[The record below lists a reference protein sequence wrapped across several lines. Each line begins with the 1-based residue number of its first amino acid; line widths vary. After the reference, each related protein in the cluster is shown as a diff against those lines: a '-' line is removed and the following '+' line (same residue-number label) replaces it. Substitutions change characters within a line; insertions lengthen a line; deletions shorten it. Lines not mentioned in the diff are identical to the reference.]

1 MKKLIASFAAVVLV
15 AMATAITTAQAQ
27 PYPNKPIKFLVPF
40 AAGGPADTMARLT
53 AQVLQR
59 GLNQAT
65 IVVENRPGAGGTIG
79 ARAAAQEKPDGY
91 TLMYGNTASLVVGP
105 AVYANPGYDPVKAFA
120 PIALVAVSFN
130 VLALNPKFPANSV
143 KELIAYAKKNPGKVN
158 FASPGHGTPP
168 HMIGEMFKQRAG
180 IDIVHVPYKGTAA
193 ALTDIMGGQ
202 VELTFENPSVIIPLV
217 QAGKLKALGV
227 TGDTRN
233 PTIPDVPTMIEAG
246 LPDFVSMSFTGLV
259 APAGTPEPII
269 KQLSDVLRPG
279 LASPEMQAMMK
290 KLGVIPRPGTPADF
304 GAFLARE
311 STKWQAVAKNA
322 GIRIK

>member
-1 MKKLIASFAAVVLV
+1 MKKLATTLVVACAAMVV
-15 AMATAITTAQAQ
+15 TAAQAQ
-27 PYPNKPIKFLVPF
+27 TYPTKPIKFLVPF

-180 IDIVHVPYKGTAA
+180 IDIVHIPYKGTAA

-202 VELTFENPSVIIPLV
+202 VDLTFENPSVIVPLV

-233 PTIPDVPTMIEAG
+233 PAIPDVPTMIEAG
-246 LPDFVSMSFTGLV
+246 VPDFVSMSFTGLV
-259 APAGTPEPII
+259 APAGTPEAII

-279 LASPEMQAMMK
+279 LAAPEMQAMMN
-290 KLGVIPRPGTPADF
+290 KLGVIPRPGTPGDF

-311 STKWQAVAKNA
+311 STKWQTVAKNA

>member
-1 MKKLIASFAAVVLV
+1 
-15 AMATAITTAQAQ
+15 
-27 PYPNKPIKFLVPF
+27 
-40 AAGGPADTMARLT
+40 
-53 AQVLQR
+53 
-59 GLNQAT
+59 
-65 IVVENRPGAGGTIG
+65 
-79 ARAAAQEKPDGY
+79 
-91 TLMYGNTASLVVGP
+91 
-105 AVYANPGYDPVKAFA
+105 
-120 PIALVAVSFN
+120 
-130 VLALNPKFPANSV
+130 
-143 KELIAYAKKNPGKVN
+143 LIAYAKKNPGKVN

-180 IDIVHVPYKGTAA
+180 IDIVHVPYTGTAA

>member
-1 MKKLIASFAAVVLV
+1 MNKLVVSLAAACAAIV
-15 AMATAITTAQAQ
+15 AATAAQAQ
-27 PYPNKPIKFLVPF
+27 SYPSKPIKFLVPF

-65 IVVENRPGAGGTIG
+65 IVIENRPGAGGTIG

-105 AVYANPGYDPVKAFA
+105 AVYANAGYDPVKAFA

-180 IDIVHVPYKGTAA
+180 IDIVHIPYKGTAA

-202 VELTFENPSVIIPLV
+202 VDLTFENPSVIVPLV
-217 QAGKLKALGV
+217 QAGKLKALAV

-233 PTIPDVPTMIEAG
+233 PAIPDVPTMIEAG
-246 LPDFVSMSFTGLV
+246 VPDFVSMSFTGLV
-259 APAGTPEPII
+259 APAGTPPAII

-279 LASPEMQAMMK
+279 LASPEMQALMK

-311 STKWQAVAKNA
+311 SAKWQTVAKNA